1 MAKRETFEEFCNRI
15 AREQSD
21 VYFAY
26 TPVET
31 RMGDPLFRGL
41 VMGAMR
47 KAREE
52 LKTPAP
58 RVPKRAKRKE
68 TKR

>member
-1 MAKRETFEEFCNRI
+1 MARRETFEEFCARI

-41 VMGAMR
+41 VQGAMR
-47 KAREE
+47 KARLRLE
-52 LKTPAP
+52 
-58 RVPKRAKRKE
+58 KRAKKN
-68 TKR
+68 KR